1 MKTRILIT
9 TLLLVVTSLLVSA
22 CAPAYSIA
30 APLVEELQNLAEET
44 ASAAN
49 TDQDPG
55 TVKVVEV
62 QTSSDQ
68 GSVPQVS
75 IDNGG
80 LGAYQDALMA
90 LYEKVNPS
98 VVSIQVLVDASTM
111 TQQVNPFE
119 LPEGEQLPEDLPYG
133 AGEGSGFVWD
143 QEGHIVTNNHVVEN
157 AVKIQVMF
165 SDGSIVDA
173 ELVGADA
180 DNDLAVL
187 KVNVPAEK
195 LVPVSVADSD
205 AVRVGQVAIAMG
217 NPFSQANTMTTG
229 IVSALQRSL
238 ATGDGL
244 TPGFSIPNMIQTD
257 AAINPGN
264 SGGALVDIDGNLIG
278 VPTAIESP
286 IRANSGIG
294 FAIPSNTVSRVVPV
308 LIEKGSYEDAWLGIS
323 AGTLTPDLAS
333 AMGLPEDTRGVLISE
348 VVADSPA
355 EAAGLLGSTQE
366 ATIDG
371 IQTTVGGDV
380 IIAMDGNEIKDMD
393 SVIAYL
399 STLTVGQKVAMTILR
414 DGKQQSV
421 EVTLAAR
428 PATLTQAEPVSPLP
442 APDQQSPDQQSP
454 DNEQQPEQTNRPRLG
469 ISGLEITPEL
479 AAALD
484 LPVEEGILVI
494 EIVPGSPA
502 EEAGL
507 KVGTE
512 SFSLNGEE
520 IMVGGDIILAIDGQS
535 VTSVESLR
543 EALRQYVPNA
553 TLTLTILRDG
563 AEQEVTVQLAE

>member
-1 MKTRILIT
+1 MKTRILFT
-9 TLLLVVTSLLVSA
+9 TLFLVVASLLVSA
-22 CAPAYSIA
+22 CAPAFSVA
-30 APLVEELQNLAEET
+30 APLVEELQTLAEET
-44 ASAAN
+44 ANAG
-49 TDQDPG
+49 QDAG

-62 QTSSDQ
+62 QTNNEERSA
-68 GSVPQVS
+68 PQID

-80 LGAYQDALMA
+80 LSAYQDALMA

-98 VVSIQVLVDASTM
+98 IVSIRVLVDASSLTE
-111 TQQVNPFE
+111 QISPFE
-119 LPEGEQLPEDLPYG
+119 LPEDQQTPDMPYG

-143 QEGHIVTNNHVVEN
+143 KEGHIVTNNHVVEN

-165 SDGSIVDA
+165 SDGSIADA

-180 DNDLAVL
+180 DNDLAVV
-187 KVNVPAEK
+187 KVNVPADQ
-195 LVPVSVADSD
+195 LVPVSVANSD
-205 AVRVGQVAIAMG
+205 EVSVGQLAIAMG

-238 ATGDGL
+238 PTGDGL

-264 SGGALVDIDGNLIG
+264 SGGALVDIDGSLIG

-286 IRANSGIG
+286 IGANSGIG

-333 AMGLPEDTRGVLISE
+333 AMSLPEDTRGVLVSE
-348 VVADSPA
+348 VVAGSPA
-355 EAAGLLGSTQE
+355 EAAGLQGSTQE

-399 STLTVGQKVAMTILR
+399 STLTVGQKVALTILR
-414 DGKQQSV
+414 DGKEQTV
-421 EVTLAAR
+421 DVTLAAR
-428 PATLTQAEPVSPLP
+428 PATLSQAESANPLP
-442 APDQQSPDQQSP
+442 SPDQQSPEQQSP
-454 DNEQQPEQTNRPRLG
+454 DNEQQQPEQTSRPRLG
-469 ISGLEITPEL
+469 ISGLEITPDL
-479 AAALD
+479 ATALD
-484 LPVEEGILVI
+484 LPVEEGVLII
-494 EIVPGSPA
+494 EVVPGSPA
-502 EEAGL
+502 EQAGL
-507 KVGTE
+507 KAGTE
-512 SFSLNGEE
+512 SFDLNGQE
-520 IMVGGDIILAIDGQS
+520 IMVGGDIIAAIDGTP

-543 EALRQYVPNA
+543 ETLRQYVPNA
-553 TLTLTILRDG
+553 TLVLTILRNG
-563 AEQEVTVQLAE
+563 IKQPVTIQLGE

>member
-9 TLLLVVTSLLVSA
+9 TLVLVVASLLVSA
-22 CAPAYSIA
+22 CAPAFSAA
-30 APLVEELQNLAEET
+30 APLVEELQNLADKT
-44 ASAAN
+44 ATAADSAQEATTARVVN
-49 TDQDPG
+49 TQSNEDR
-55 TVKVVEV
+55 
-62 QTSSDQ
+62 
-68 GSVPQVS
+68 SVPQVN

-98 VVSIQVLVDASTM
+98 IVSIQVLVDAASLP
-111 TQQVNPFE
+111 QDANPFQNPDQQA
-119 LPEGEQLPEDLPYG
+119 PESPYG
-133 AGEGSGFVWD
+133 AAEGSGFVWD

-187 KVNVPAEK
+187 KVNVPADQ
-195 LVPVSVADSD
+195 LVPIAVTNSD
-205 AVRVGQVAIAMG
+205 NVRVGQVAIAMG

-278 VPTAIESP
+278 VPSAIESP

-323 AGTLTPDLAS
+323 AGTLVPDLAK
-333 AMGLPEDTRGVLISE
+333 AMTLPEDPRGVLVSE
-348 VVADSPA
+348 VVAGSPA
-355 EAAGLLGSTQE
+355 EAAGLQGSTDE
-366 ATIDG
+366 VTIDG

-380 IIAMDGNEIKDMD
+380 IIAMDGKEIKDMD

-399 STLTVGQKVAMTILR
+399 STLTVGQKVALTILR
-414 DGKQQSV
+414 DGKEQTV
-421 EVTLAAR
+421 DVTLAAR
-428 PATLTQAEPVSPLP
+428 PATLSQAEPVNPQP
-442 APDQQSPDQQSP
+442 VPDQQSPDQQSP
-454 DNEQQPEQTNRPRLG
+454 DNGQQQPGQTSRPRLG
-469 ISGLEITPEL
+469 ISGLELNSEL
-479 AAALD
+479 ASTLS
-484 LPVEEGILVI
+484 LPVEEGILII
-494 EIVPGSPA
+494 EVVPGSPA
-502 EEAGL
+502 ETAGL
-507 KVGTE
+507 KAGNET
-512 SFSLNGEE
+512 FDLNGEQ
-520 IMVGGDIILAIDGQS
+520 IHVGGDIITAIDGQP
-535 VTSVESLR
+535 VTTVAALR
-543 EALRQYVPNA
+543 DALRQYVPNA

-563 AEQEVTVQLAE
+563 TEQEVTVQLAE

>member
-9 TLLLVVTSLLVSA
+9 TLILVITSLLVSA
-22 CAPAYSIA
+22 CAPAFSVA

-44 ASAAN
+44 ANAA
-49 TDQDPG
+49 QDGG

-62 QTSSDQ
+62 QTNNTESSA
-68 GSVPQVS
+68 PQVS

-80 LGAYQDALMA
+80 LATYQEALMD

-98 VVSIQVLVDASTM
+98 VVSIQVLVDASALTG
-111 TQQVNPFE
+111 QLNPFE
-119 LPEGEQLPEDLPYG
+119 SPEGEQLPEDMPYG

-143 QEGHIVTNNHVVEN
+143 QEGHIITNNHVVEN

-165 SDGSIVDA
+165 SDGSIEDA

-195 LVPVSVADSD
+195 LVPISVADSD

-333 AMGLPEDTRGVLISE
+333 AMGLPEDTRGVLIAE
-348 VVADSPA
+348 VVTDSPA
-355 EAAGLLGSTQE
+355 EAAGLQGSAQE
-366 ATIDG
+366 VTIDG

-399 STLTVGQKVAMTILR
+399 STLTVGQKVALTILR
-414 DGKQQSV
+414 DGKEQAV
-421 EVTLAAR
+421 DVTLAAR
-428 PATLTQAEPVSPLP
+428 PATLSQAEPVNPLP
-442 APDQQSPDQQSP
+442 APDQQSPDQQAP
-454 DNEQQPEQTNRPRLG
+454 DNEQQQPEQTNRPRLG

-479 AAALD
+479 AEALD
-484 LPVEEGILVI
+484 LPVEEGILII
-494 EIVPGSPA
+494 EVVADSPA
-502 EEAGL
+502 ENAGL
-507 KVGTE
+507 KAGLD
-512 SFSLNGEE
+512 SFDLNGEE
-520 IMVGGDIILAIDGQS
+520 IMVGGDIILAIDGQP
-535 VTSVESLR
+535 VTNVEALR

>member
-9 TLLLVVTSLLVSA
+9 TLILVITSLLVSA
-22 CAPAYSIA
+22 CAPAFSVA

-44 ASAAN
+44 ANAA
-49 TDQDPG
+49 QDGG

-62 QTSSDQ
+62 QTNNTESTA
-68 GSVPQVS
+68 PQVD

-80 LGAYQDALMA
+80 LAAYQEALMD
-90 LYEKVNPS
+90 LYDKVNPS
-98 VVSIQVLVDASTM
+98 VVSIQVLVNASALTG
-111 TQQVNPFE
+111 QLNPFE
-119 LPEGEQLPEDLPYG
+119 SPEGEQLPDDMPYG

-143 QEGHIVTNNHVVEN
+143 QEGHIITNNHVVEN

-165 SDGSIVDA
+165 SDGSIADA

-187 KVNVPAEK
+187 KVNIPAEK

-205 AVRVGQVAIAMG
+205 AVRVGQLAIAMG

-333 AMGLPEDTRGVLISE
+333 AMDLPEDTRGVLIAE
-348 VVADSPA
+348 VKAESPA
-355 EAAGLLGSTQE
+355 EAAGLQGSAQE
-366 ATIDG
+366 VTIDG

-380 IIAMDGNEIKDMD
+380 IIAIDGKEIKDMD

-399 STLTVGQKVAMTILR
+399 STRTVGQVVALTILR
-414 DGKQQSV
+414 DGKEQSV
-421 EVTLAAR
+421 DVTLAAR
-428 PATLTQAEPVSPLP
+428 PATLSQAEPVNPLP
-442 APDQQSPDQQSP
+442 APDQQAP
-454 DNEQQPEQTNRPRLG
+454 DNEQQQPEQTNRPRLG
-469 ISGLEITPEL
+469 ISGLELTPEL
-479 AAALD
+479 AEALD
-484 LPVEEGILVI
+484 LTVEEGILIIEVI
-494 EIVPGSPA
+494 QGSPA
-502 EEAGL
+502 ENAGL
-507 KVGTE
+507 KAGLD
-512 SFSLNGEE
+512 SFDLNGEE
-520 IMVGGDIILAIDGQS
+520 IMVGGDIILAIDGQP
-535 VTSVESLR
+535 VTSVEALR
-543 EALRQYVPNA
+543 EVLRQYVPNA

-563 AEQEVTVQLAE
+563 AEQEVTVQLGE